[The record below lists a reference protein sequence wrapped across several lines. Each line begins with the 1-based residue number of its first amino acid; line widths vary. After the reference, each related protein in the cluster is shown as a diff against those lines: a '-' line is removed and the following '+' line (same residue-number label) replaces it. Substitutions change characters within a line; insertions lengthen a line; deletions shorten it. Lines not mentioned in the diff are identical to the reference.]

1 MCLFAS
7 CFFIMWVWYGM
18 VWYVHSF
25 IVGLFLEAGVF
36 LGLCLYGMVSGMG
49 FWLLGGVCGEWG
61 GYGVWYAPCLYRRL
75 SCSLWSGLDGAGD
88 FEWYHMRVSA

>member
-1 MCLFAS
+1 MIC
-7 CFFIMWVWYGM
+7 
-18 VWYVHSF
+18 SF
-25 IVGLFLEAGVF
+25 IYCGVVF
-36 LGLCLYGMVSGMG
+36 GSGSVSGVVLVGMVSDMG

-61 GYGVWYAPCLYRRL
+61 GYGVWYVLCLYRRL